1 MSTFCL
7 AKKLILISINYDLF
21 STNKLLLES
30 QQCQRPFNV
39 DLVILGSGRDP
50 FQLMQHMPYVI
61 LQAYVKLIIL
71 WAQHYGKQVLRNL
84 EIKRKNIFFKEF
96 LNIVKLSNIVVCV
109 PPKKYLD
116 KDLKW
121 RE

>member
-61 LQAYVKLIIL
+61 LKAYVKLINL

-84 EIKRKNIFFKEF
+84 EIKRKKYIFERILEYCKT
-96 LNIVKLSNIVVCV
+96 V
-109 PPKKYLD
+109 
-116 KDLKW
+116 
-121 RE
+121 